1 MQATVEVVLPVFAL
15 VLAGWGSARLG
26 LLSPEGVRGLAAFVF
41 YVALPAFLFRT
52 LGRGIDWGSV
62 DWGLLGSYFGACAAL
77 YAVALPLSRRAFG
90 LGLDEAAVFAM
101 GGVWSNLV
109 LLGIPL
115 TVAAFGERGVLPLM
129 MLIAFDGVLM
139 IPLTSILIEVGR
151 GGRAHGRAFGTT
163 FRQLARNPVI
173 LSTAGGVVWGLL
185 GLGLPAPVERFAA
198 LLGGAAPACA
208 LFSLGA
214 TLAGYRLAGRLQESC
229 AIVAVKLVVH
239 PLLVGVLAFWVFRL
253 DPLWAAVATVAA
265 ANPVGANVFILAQSY
280 GVYVQR
286 ATSATLIST
295 ALAVAT
301 MALLI
306 GHFAPAG

>member
-1 MQATVEVVLPVFAL
+1 MQATFEIVLPVFAL
-15 VLAGWGSARLG
+15 VLAGWASARFRV
-26 LLSPEGVRGLAAFVF
+26 LSPEGVRGLAAFVF

-52 LGRGIDWGSV
+52 MGRGIDWGSV
-62 DWGLLGSYFGACAAL
+62 DWRLLFSYFGACAAL
-77 YAVALPLSRRAFG
+77 YAAALPASRRLFG
-90 LGLDEAAVFAM
+90 LGLGEAAVFAM
-101 GGVWSNLV
+101 GGVWSNMV

-129 MLIAFDGVLM
+129 MLIAFDAVFM

-151 GGRAHGRAFGTT
+151 GGRARGRAFGATLL
-163 FRQLARNPVI
+163 QLARNPVI
-173 LSTAGGVVWGLL
+173 LSTAGGVVWGLS

-214 TLAGYRLAGRLQESC
+214 TLASYRLAGKLNESA
-229 AIVAVKLVVH
+229 AIVAIKLVVH
-239 PLLVGVLAFWVFRL
+239 PLLVWTLATHVFAIE
-253 DPLWAAVATVAA
+253 PLWAAVATVAA

-295 ALAVAT
+295 ALAVASVGVLV
-301 MALLI
+301 AY
-306 GHFAPAG
+306 FAPRV